1 MFLLLCHPS
10 ALVLGKEVLQGD
22 LHVDVL
28 LDRDC
33 QLLWVSLRV
42 ALKLEALEAGCVME
56 SLSCICGSHIGAEGD
71 QGSQIEIEDDQWWV
85 TDFLRSDGALGSCVM
100 DSLSGCVMDSLS

>member
-1 MFLLLCHPS
+1 MFLLLCHSP

-33 QLLWVSLRV
+33 QQLWVSLRV
-42 ALKLEALEAGCVME
+42 ALKLEALEAGCAME

-71 QGSQIEIEDDQWWV
+71 QGSQIEIEVDQWWV
-85 TDFLRSDGALGSCVM
+85 TDFLRPDGALGSCVM
-100 DSLSGCVMDSLS
+100 DSLSRNDH

>member
-1 MFLLLCHPS
+1 MFLLLCHSS

-42 ALKLEALEAGCVME
+42 ALKLEALEVGCAME
-56 SLSCICGSHIGAEGD
+56 SLSCICGSHIGADGD
-71 QGSQIEIEDDQWWV
+71 QGSQIEVDQWWV
-85 TDFLRSDGALGSCVM
+85 TGFLRSDGALGSCVM
-100 DSLSGCVMDSLS
+100 DSLSRNDH